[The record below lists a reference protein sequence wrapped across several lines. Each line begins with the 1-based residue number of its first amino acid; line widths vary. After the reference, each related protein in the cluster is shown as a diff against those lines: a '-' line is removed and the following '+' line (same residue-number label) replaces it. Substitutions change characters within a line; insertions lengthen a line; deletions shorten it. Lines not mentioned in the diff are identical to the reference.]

1 MTSLLSLMVRAV
13 PSKARP
19 LEDLL
24 GAPFADFFPGLL
36 QASVQLRLQSALAAP
51 NALDGAAET
60 QDLRV
65 LANALARVLS
75 DEFQVGLSHLSLAG
89 ALEDEYALLL
99 VSLTAS
105 SGGRRGVLSAS
116 ALLDLAGLLSDSN
129 VSIARQLFSR
139 ALSFPPLKST
149 LAAQLCDAFESLAK
163 AAQRAGAEDLSSLRQ
178 PLYKAS
184 CLLAALSDD
193 DVVSGTALYQPV
205 ALTPRLSSAGRALLQ
220 GLRRVYEV
228 VAPLESGA
236 VERSVRRRAL
246 RTVYHLLRP
255 VRGEGAADFLQGLV
269 RALYGAQSSA
279 DGAGSMFADLL
290 RVYGK
295 HLVGDS
301 QLGELGEL
309 VGQLTGISIQSP
321 SGPPP
326 NPASDSKAINLEEA
340 VQTIEAVLGESR
352 YSRQFITA
360 SLGFF
365 DNDVERC
372 IDAMLTGNLPP
383 ALQYLADENLGKGEW
398 RRREDEEEE
407 EAKGYLAGLRLSA
420 EDRRHLELQK
430 RRVREA
436 ERRAELDSLIIR
448 REYGDDYDD
457 QFDEALSVPG
467 SEQPLAPESSAT
479 RNIRWDVNLA
489 NIRRHNQLLKEEER
503 EIAFW
508 KELKVDNRAPPP
520 KQEDRGNLNGEK
532 SAAPAMQPRKV
543 SATAS
548 NTSGSKNAKEL
559 AEKGGD
565 GEGKEGEKGKKPKPR
580 TKTFDKHHQKERATR
595 KMNL

>member
-24 GAPFADFFPGLL
+24 GAPFADFLPGLL

-60 QDLRV
+60 QDLRM
-65 LANALARVLS
+65 LASALARVLS
-75 DEFQVGLSHLSLAG
+75 GEFLVGLSHLSLAG

-149 LAAQLCDAFESLAK
+149 LAAQLCDAFETLAK
-163 AAQRAGAEDLSSLRQ
+163 AAQRVGAEDLPSLRQ

-228 VAPLESGA
+228 VVPLESGA

-246 RTVYHLLRP
+246 RTVFHLLRP

-269 RALYGAQSSA
+269 RDLYGARSSA

-290 RVYGK
+290 RVYGE

-301 QLGELGEL
+301 RLGELGEL
-309 VGQLTGISIQSP
+309 VGQLTGISLQSP

-326 NPASDSKAINLEEA
+326 NHASNSKALNLEEA

-383 ALQYLADENLGKGEW
+383 ALQYLDDENLGKGEW
-398 RRREDEEEE
+398 RRREDDDEE
-407 EAKGYLAGLRLSA
+407 EAKGYRAGSRLSA
-420 EDRRHLELQK
+420 GDRRHLELQK

-448 REYGDDYDD
+448 REYGDEYDD
-457 QFDEALSVPG
+457 QFDEALSGPG
-467 SEQPLAPESSAT
+467 SEHPLASESSST
-479 RNIRWDVNLA
+479 NNIRWEVNLA

-508 KELKVDNRAPPP
+508 KELKVDNRASPP
-520 KQEDRGNLNGEK
+520 KNEDNLNGEK

-548 NTSGSKNAKEL
+548 NTSSSKNAKEL

-565 GEGKEGEKGKKPKPR
+565 GEGKGDEKGKKPKPR